1 MKAPRGKLTYA
12 NVTATLALFLVV
24 SGGGAYA
31 VSKIDGSDIRKRSLT
46 SKQFKSNSLGRR
58 VVRESSL
65 RQVPRAANA
74 ARLGGQPAK
83 RFFVG
88 CPPGMIPIY
97 DVCFETQTHPA
108 ESLRGAAF
116 HCSLI
121 DSQEGFG
128 RRLPTRV
135 ELMVALANPQ
145 IQLASGGELTST
157 EVYPSNTPGKTDA
170 LYVTNENG
178 DVGVV
183 PDSGE
188 GAKAF
193 RCVVD
198 PMN

>member
-1 MKAPRGKLTYA
+1 MKALRGKLTYA
-12 NVTATLALFLVV
+12 NVTATLALFLTVT
-24 SGGGAYA
+24 GGGAYA
-31 VSKIDGSDIRKRSLT
+31 VSKIDSSDIRKRSLT
-46 SKQFKSNSLGRR
+46 SRQFKSNSIGRR
-58 VVRESSL
+58 VVKESSL
-65 RQVPRAANA
+65 RQVRRAANA
-74 ARLGGQPAK
+74 ARLQGQPAQ
-83 RFFVG
+83 RFLDS
-88 CPPGMIPIY
+88 CPAGTIPIY
-97 DVCFETQTHPA
+97 EVCVETQTNPP

-121 DSQEGFG
+121 DTQERVG
-128 RRLPTRV
+128 RRLPTHV

-145 IQLASGGELTST
+145 IQLAGGGELTST
-157 EVYPSNTPGKTDA
+157 EVYPSSTPGKTDV

-193 RCVVD
+193 RCVTD